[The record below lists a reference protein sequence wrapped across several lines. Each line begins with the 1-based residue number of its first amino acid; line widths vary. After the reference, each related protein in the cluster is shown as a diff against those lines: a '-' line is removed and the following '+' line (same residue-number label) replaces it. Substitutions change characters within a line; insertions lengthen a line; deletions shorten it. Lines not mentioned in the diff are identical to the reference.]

1 MFQRFLV
8 GGGLAFRSVRGFTNY
23 TFIKLSAMSGA
34 DAGKKTAAYR
44 AVDEW
49 LKVFLITCIKQI
61 LRMIRLLV
69 SAAALRLSMLLRE

>member
-49 LKVFLITCIKQI
+49 LGVF
-61 LRMIRLLV
+61 
-69 SAAALRLSMLLRE
+69 